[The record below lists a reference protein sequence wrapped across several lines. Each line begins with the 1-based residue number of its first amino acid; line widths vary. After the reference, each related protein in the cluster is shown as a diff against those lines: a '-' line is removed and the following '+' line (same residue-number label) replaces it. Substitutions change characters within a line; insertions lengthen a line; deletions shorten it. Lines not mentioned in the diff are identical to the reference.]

1 MHEPA
6 IGQYEYHVT
15 GEVAAPLTLDL
26 MPGRIHGL
34 IELGRVKAVC
44 SLNAKGDLEGRWT
57 SEIGTEGTFTAT
69 RFEKGKLQEE
79 LPKNNSVFV
88 VHGQDDATKHA
99 VGRYLEKLGVQP
111 VILQEQI
118 NRGMSLIE
126 KFEDFA
132 GRAGFAV
139 ILMTPDDIGGP
150 VDRKDEP
157 KHRARQNVVLE
168 LGYFFAK
175 LGRDKVVVLIKDAVE
190 RSEEHTSELQSLMRI
205 SYAVF
210 CLKQKQ

>member
-1 MHEPA
+1 MIRRPPRSTRTDTLFP
-6 IGQYEYHVT
+6 YT
-15 GEVAAPLTLDL
+15 TLFRSLTLDL

-111 VILQEQI
+111 VILQEI
-118 NRGMSLIE
+118 
-126 KFEDFA
+126 
-132 GRAGFAV
+132 GRAHV
-139 ILMTPDDIGGP
+139 
-150 VDRKDEP
+150 
-157 KHRARQNVVLE
+157 
-168 LGYFFAK
+168 
-175 LGRDKVVVLIKDAVE
+175 
-190 RSEEHTSELQSLMRI
+190 
-205 SYAVF
+205 
-210 CLKQKQ
+210 